1 MESLTSF
8 ATGTLLV
15 TLRLVPSLGFAP
27 PFTLMRIPPM
37 VRLLV
42 AVSLSGWMVSA
53 FPAAMPAA
61 ASGTAD
67 LAVMAASELLIG
79 IALAL
84 ALQLAFAAIHTVG
97 RLIDL
102 QAGFAFATLV
112 DPASRAQLPLIG
124 MVFAYLAG
132 ALFFTTGGPTDMVA
146 IWASSL
152 EVAPV
157 GTGLTGD
164 ALPTLLAYVS
174 AIFVMAF
181 AAGGMV
187 LLTLFIIDLAIAF
200 MSRSLPQMNVLF
212 LGFQVKTLATMVAL
226 PAALSLS
233 AALLL
238 RMVRLA
244 IETTIGL
251 I

>member
-1 MESLTSF
+1 MEPLTSF
-8 ATGTLLV
+8 STATLLV

-27 PFTLMRIPPM
+27 PFTLMRVPPL

-42 AVSLSGWMVSA
+42 AVSLAAWMVSA
-53 FPAAMPAA
+53 FPGQMPSAQLDA
-61 ASGTAD
+61 GA

-84 ALQLAFAAIHTVG
+84 ALQLAFAAIYTVG

-102 QAGFAFATLV
+102 QAGFAFSTLV
-112 DPASRAQLPLIG
+112 DPASRAQLPLVG
-124 MVFAYLAG
+124 MIFAYLAA

-152 EVAPV
+152 TVAPI
-157 GTGLTGD
+157 GAGLTSNG
-164 ALPTLLAYVS
+164 LPALLAYVS
-174 AIFVMAF
+174 AIFVMAM

-187 LLTLFIIDLAIAF
+187 LLTLFVIDLAIAF

-212 LGFQVKTLATMVAL
+212 LGFQVKTLATMAAL

-233 AALLL
+233 AALIL
-238 RMVRLA
+238 RMMRLA

-251 I
+251 V